1 LYVSASNLERTSFH
15 TLYKNS
21 FFLKKTPQAIGVA
34 LTWSVFVT
42 VMLCLPGSSFPKKKW
57 FDEIWLDK
65 WVHICFFS
73 VMVFLW
79 CWVMTTLT
87 WKTIRLFYE
96 IAFYFFLY
104 GVAMEFVQKYFI
116 PNRSFDVMDMIAD
129 GIGGV
134 IGVIIAA
141 KVYIKK

>member
-1 LYVSASNLERTSFH
+1 
-15 TLYKNS
+15 LYKNS
-21 FFLKKTPQAIGVA
+21 FFLKKTPQAIAVA

-42 VMLCLPGSSFPKKKW
+42 VLLCLPGSAFPKKKW

-65 WVHICFFS
+65 WIHICLFS

-79 CWVMTTLT
+79 CWVVTQLS
-87 WKTIRLFYE
+87 WKKLRLFYE

-104 GVAMEFVQKYFI
+104 GIAMEFVQKYFI
-116 PNRSFDVMDMIAD
+116 PNRSFDVTDMIAD
-129 GIGGV
+129 GIGSV
-134 IGVIIAA
+134 IGVIVAA